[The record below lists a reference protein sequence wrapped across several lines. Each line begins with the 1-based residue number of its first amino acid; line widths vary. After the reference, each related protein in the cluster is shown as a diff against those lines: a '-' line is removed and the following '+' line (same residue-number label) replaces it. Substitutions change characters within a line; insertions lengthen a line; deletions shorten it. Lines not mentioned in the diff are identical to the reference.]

1 MHSASRSRGVYVR
14 STLLLLCRKEGD
26 RNNVIDRQTLQV
38 GVVQLYCRRL
48 KLKVVVKSNFHLT
61 FTLLLPDR
69 PALQPVSLC

>member
-38 GVVQLYCRRL
+38 GAVQLVLSSTQIKGGGEIKFPSHFY
-48 KLKVVVKSNFHLT
+48 FA
-61 FTLLLPDR
+61 F
-69 PALQPVSLC
+69 A